1 MARPAAF
8 LASCALL
15 VGLGAP
21 QVQAQDFDPA
31 LAAARQHALRMFIA
45 TKVCYQ
51 DTAQALLMLGS
62 TKDHEGNVT
71 YMVQTCAPGLLAYM
85 TSPPM
90 SHDPVY
96 ARQWLAREALHSYD
110 QIMRRGQ
117 R

>member
-1 MARPAAF
+1 MARPAHL
-8 LASCALL
+8 LASCAIL
-15 VGLGAP
+15 VSLGAT
-21 QVQAQDFDPA
+21 QAHAQDFDPA

-62 TKDHEGNVT
+62 TKDHEGNVA